1 MRVAVR
7 YSDTESSKKIRDMIY
22 ASCASS
28 GFELDDVNPEL
39 AISVG
44 GDGTLL

>member
-22 ASCASS
+22 ASYLID
-28 GFELDDVNPEL
+28 FELDDVIL
-39 AISVG
+39 
-44 GDGTLL
+44 D